1 MDKKKPGP
9 VLTEEV
15 LLGEYRAVYR
25 YVLTLCRDPAQAQD
39 ITQETFLKA
48 MKAAGRFQGGS
59 SLYTW
64 LCTIARN
71 QWLNQC
77 RKTNRE
83 TEFPDQSIPD
93 GQPPLE
99 ERLADKDASRAIHR
113 VLHQLKEPH
122 KEVFTLRVFGEL
134 PFGEIA
140 ALFGRTESWARVT
153 YHRARKM
160 IVEQLRKEGML

>member
-1 MDKKKPGP
+1 MDKKKTGP
-9 VLTEEV
+9 ILTEEI
-15 LLGEYRAVYR
+15 LLGEYKAVYR
-25 YVLTLCRDPAQAQD
+25 YVLTLTRDHTQAQD

-83 TEFPDQSIPD
+83 TEFPDRPIPD
-93 GQPPLE
+93 GSPPLE
-99 ERLADKDASRAIHR
+99 ERLADKDTSRAIHR

-122 KEVFTLRVFGEL
+122 
-134 PFGEIA
+134 
-140 ALFGRTESWARVT
+140 
-153 YHRARKM
+153 
-160 IVEQLRKEGML
+160 

>member
-25 YVLTLCRDPAQAQD
+25 YILTLCRDEAQAQD

-83 TEFPDQSIPD
+83 TEFPDQPIPD
-93 GQPPLE
+93 GSPPLE
-99 ERLADKDASRAIHR
+99 ERLEDKDASRAIHR